1 MTRIGLIKRIGSAGC
16 ALALWTA
23 GATAQSA
30 DRQFAPEQI
39 KTGANIFARNCSPC
53 HGARMADGQAFDLRK
68 FPPDDKTRF
77 VNVLM
82 RGKNAMPPLGSQ
94 FGPDE
99 IDALWAY
106 VVAGEKP

>member
-1 MTRIGLIKRIGSAGC
+1 VKKKLVSVGC

-23 GATAQSA
+23 GAMAQSA

-39 KTGANIFARNCSPC
+39 KTGASIFARNCSPC
-53 HGARMADGQAFDLRK
+53 HGSRMADGQAFDLRK
-68 FPPDDKTRF
+68 FPPDEKTRF
-77 VNVLM
+77 VNAVT
-82 RGKNAMPPLGSQ
+82 RGKNAMPPLGSL

>member
-1 MTRIGLIKRIGSAGC
+1 MSAGC

-23 GATAQSA
+23 GAMAQSA

-39 KTGANIFARNCSPC
+39 KTGASIFARNCSPC
-53 HGARMADGQAFDLRK
+53 HGSRMADGQASDLRK
-68 FPPDDKTRF
+68 FPSDEKTRF
-77 VNVLM
+77 VNAVT
-82 RGKNAMPPLGSQ
+82 RGKNAMPPLGSL